1 MLASSFGHKIGGK
14 VRMQKRAWGS
24 SSQVEAKRKRIRR
37 LDNEKRAMLA
47 WPRVHN
53 SEHRGSDAKRETGRT
68 GEAVPWCPWV
78 DSVSESESDRLFTHQ
93 HQRQPSAITGQG
105 PRAKGSN

>member
-24 SSQVEAKRKRIRR
+24 SSQVEA
-37 LDNEKRAMLA
+37 KRAMLA